1 VNRANNLPVHS
12 FKTLL
17 ADLGTIAHNEVISTI
32 DGASLVFE
40 KITQPT
46 TVQQKVLNL
55 LGVSGDLYPVKPGG
69 KSFKGLLHLFHAFC
83 QWGNFSVNVQHPG

>member
-1 VNRANNLPVHS
+1 VNRANNLPVYS

-55 LGVSGDLYPVKPGG
+55 LGVSGDLY
-69 KSFKGLLHLFHAFC
+69 
-83 QWGNFSVNVQHPG
+83 Q